1 MSGPEFSL
9 KVVFIVKNFIKE
21 SIIRAVLSSKNERI
35 SPLADIPFVV
45 ESPKNRSQGDFSTNI
60 ALVGGKQLKISPKE
74 LADELIPILNSL
86 KLFDSVRFAG
96 PGFLNFK
103 LTSDVLFS
111 TIDKIYT
118 QGSDYGSNQEGLNK
132 KVHIEFVS
140 ANPTGPLHIGHGR
153 GAAVGSAL
161 ARIYKFCGYEVLQEY
176 YVNDAGR
183 QMDILALS
191 VFHRYQEKYV
201 GETFPLS
208 NAYEG
213 DYVGDIAEAI
223 KLQGLLDEFGGKTFE
238 AQEFE
243 GSDSEKLLDFLISQL
258 KSFLG
263 PQLFNRLRDFSSE
276 FVLSGIQET
285 LAGFKVSFDS
295 WFSEKSLVTDG
306 SVENVLKILDR
317 EKQTY
322 TEQGALWFRASNFG
336 DEKDRVLVRE
346 GGAHTYFAT
355 DLSYH
360 VRKAEDG
367 YFKMINVW
375 GADHHGYI
383 PRLRA
388 ALEILKISGSRL
400 EIMLVQFASLVNK
413 GRKISMST
421 RKGSFVTLDSLI
433 SDVGADAARFFYLMR
448 KADQHMEFDVGLAKE
463 KSSKNPVYY
472 VQYAFARIS
481 SVLAQAKGL
490 GWSDDGN
497 PGNLQQALSTE
508 YEQEQILLLSQFPD
522 IVMAASDRGEPNIV
536 TQYLKDLAYLFHSNY
551 ASNKIL
557 VDNLQTRNAR
567 LCLASVTG
575 KVFENGLNLLN
586 ISSPKK
592 M

>member
-497 PGNLQQALSTE
+497 PGSLEQALSTE

-567 LCLASVTG
+567 LCLANVTG

>member
-1 MSGPEFSL
+1 MSELRFSL

-21 SIIRAVLSSKNERI
+21 SIIRAVSSSKNERI
-35 SPLADIPFVV
+35 LPLADIPFVV
-45 ESPKNRSQGDFSTNI
+45 ESPKKRSQGDFSTNI
-60 ALVGGKQLKISPKE
+60 ALVGAKQLKRSPKE
-74 LADELIPILNSL
+74 LANELIPILNSL
-86 KLFDSVRFAG
+86 KLFDSVGLAG

-103 LTSDVLFS
+103 LTTDALFS

-118 QGSDYGSNQEGLNK
+118 QGSDYGSNQKGLNK
-132 KVHIEFVS
+132 KIHIEFVS

-191 VFHRYQEKYV
+191 VFHRYQEKYLS
-201 GETFPLS
+201 ETFPLS

-213 DYVGDIAEAI
+213 GYVGDIAEAI
-223 KLQGLLDEFGGKTFE
+223 KLQGLLDELGGKTFE
-238 AQEFE
+238 VRESESF
-243 GSDSEKLLDFLISQL
+243 DSEKLLDFLIKQL
-258 KSFLG
+258 RSFLG
-263 PQLFNRLRDFSSE
+263 SQLFNRIRDFSSE

-285 LAGFKVSFDS
+285 LAGFRVSFDS
-295 WFSEKSLVTDG
+295 WFSEKSLITDG
-306 SVENVLKILDR
+306 AVENVLKILDR

-360 VRKAEDG
+360 ARKAEDG

-388 ALEILKISGSRL
+388 ALEVLKISRSRL
-400 EIMLVQFASLVNK
+400 EIMLVQFASLVDK
-413 GRKISMST
+413 GRKVSMST
-421 RKGSFVTLDSLI
+421 RKGSFVTLD
-433 SDVGADAARFFYLMR
+433 
-448 KADQHMEFDVGLAKE
+448 
-463 KSSKNPVYY
+463 
-472 VQYAFARIS
+472 
-481 SVLAQAKGL
+481 
-490 GWSDDGN
+490 
-497 PGNLQQALSTE
+497 
-508 YEQEQILLLSQFPD
+508 
-522 IVMAASDRGEPNIV
+522 
-536 TQYLKDLAYLFHSNY
+536 
-551 ASNKIL
+551 
-557 VDNLQTRNAR
+557 
-567 LCLASVTG
+567 
-575 KVFENGLNLLN
+575 
-586 ISSPKK
+586 
-592 M
+592 